1 MKKNVFSRPEASES
15 HSRNAFDRSF
25 VTNFNLS
32 AGMLLPSFC
41 KFVFGKSHVRINQS
55 SFFRSADVNTP
66 AFPSMPL
73 YTDYYFVP
81 MHQLVSNWNAF
92 RSQTNDRF
100 SSALGVPAILPSFS
114 VNEIRNAIKDS
125 LTNGLKDG
133 SNRYTWH
140 HGALRLLDLLDY
152 GITADGYDESS
163 TSEQNGLTALGNLSP
178 LAACAYQKIY
188 YDHYRNTAYEANDVA
203 AYNLDSMFTLNGD
216 SASTIPLS
224 KNDVLKYF
232 NLHYVN
238 YRRDFFNT
246 IYPSLNFIASAA
258 SGFTATKFKLPSNVL
273 GMGFVSANGNFSPSS
288 SVNTVPVVTDMAIA
302 PSRSNSS
309 GSLYG
314 FTLQNLRA
322 AFAVE
327 KLARISSFAPQH
339 VVDQFQ
345 ARFGYRPKSDS
356 LNESVRLGSFT
367 NNIIVGEVT
376 QTATTQTTSGSSTVE
391 NRLGTVGGKGIGASD
406 RSKPISYDVPEDG
419 FVIGVSYVLPRLTYD
434 SYKVDMIHQQF
445 YPEDW
450 SLPEFENLGLQ
461 PILLKNVALA
471 KPLNTISDVTCIG
484 IGNYL
489 LGYQPRDMQYKASI
503 STNHGLFNRK
513 WQLPNTSSPAG
524 VLSAFVFHGKYDYT
538 HDSSGLGGNG
548 VTYAYFKCAP
558 SDLDDIFAQDYDG
571 TQFTDQFFGQM
582 SVDFACIQDKP
593 IFGIPRL

>member
-100 SSALGVPAILPSFS
+100 SSSLGVPLILPAFTVS
-114 VNEIRNAIKDS
+114 EIRNAIKDS
-125 LTNGLKDG
+125 LTNNLKDG
-133 SNRYTWH
+133 SSRYTWH

-152 GITADGYDESS
+152 GITADGFDNSS
-163 TSEQNGLTALGNLSP
+163 TSDQDGLTALGNLSP
-178 LAACAYQKIY
+178 LAACAYQKVY
-188 YDHYRNTAYEANDVA
+188 YDHYRNTAYEANDVS
-203 AYNLDSMFTLNGD
+203 AYNLDSHFTLNGD
-216 SASTIPLS
+216 GATTVDLS
-224 KNDVLKYF
+224 KLDIFKVF
-232 NLHYVN
+232 NLHYAN

-258 SGFTATKFKLPSNVL
+258 SAFTATKFKLPSNIL
-273 GMGFVSANGNFSPSS
+273 GIGNINGSGAFVASTNA
-288 SVNTVPVVTDMAIA
+288 VTKPVVNDMAAA
-302 PSRSNSS
+302 PSMSS
-309 GSLYG
+309 QGLQYG

-322 AFAVE
+322 AFALE
-327 KLARISSFAPQH
+327 KLARISSYAPQH

-376 QTATTQTTSGSSTVE
+376 QTATTQTGSGSSVVE
-391 NRLGTVGGKGIGASD
+391 NRLGTVGGKGVGASD

-419 FVIGVSYVLPRLTYD
+419 FIIGVSYVLPRLTYD

-461 PILLKNVALA
+461 PILLKNVAIG
-471 KPLNTISDVTCIG
+471 KPQDTITDVSTIQVGNTI
-484 IGNYL
+484 
-489 LGYQPRDMQYKASI
+489 LGYQPRDMQYKASV

-513 WQLPNTSSPAG
+513 YQLQNTDSPSG
-524 VLSAFVFHGKYDYT
+524 VLSAFVFHGKFDYT
-538 HDSSGLGGNG
+538 KNATLISAGGVNF
-548 VTYAYFKCAP
+548 AYFKCAP
-558 SDLDDIFAQDYDG
+558 SDLDDIFAQSYDG

-582 SVDFACIQDKP
+582 SIDFACIQDKP